1 MKKLLMSLV
10 CVTMVLGVTGCSKSI
25 SKITTNDLQMNVDES
40 KEISI
45 TVEPEGMDTK
55 DVTCKIS
62 DESIAKLDGLK
73 VIGLKEGNTT
83 YACSSN
89 KVESK
94 SKITITM
101 SEEQKKEKE
110 EADKKVKEQAE
121 ANENNKNNYE
131 YKGMSKETLARKFKE
146 AGYEEFAD
154 GDVYKYTWGPN
165 NEYSMRFDLVNKYVD
180 FNISGGITSAYF
192 WAEDK
197 GGINTCKY
205 DYANATPYNDTTC
218 TDAEIKELQ
227 DLKSGIEKTL
237 SKINLSIKDL
247 NK

>member
-1 MKKLLMSLV
+1 MKKTLMALV
-10 CVTMVLGVTGCSKSI
+10 CTALILGVSGCSKSI
-25 SKITTNDLQMNVDES
+25 SKITTSDLQMNIDES

-45 TVEPEGMDTK
+45 TVEPEGMDIK

-73 VIGLKEGNTT
+73 VTGLKEGNTT
-83 YACSSN
+83 YVCSSE

-94 SKITITM
+94 SKITITI
-101 SEEQKKEKE
+101 SEEQKK
-110 EADKKVKEQAE
+110 AE
-121 ANENNKNNYE
+121 AVDENNKNNYE
-131 YKGMSKETLARKFKE
+131 YKGMSKETLAKKFKE

-165 NEYSMRFDLVNKYVD
+165 NEYSMRFDLINKFVD
-180 FNISGGITSAYF
+180 FNISGGISSAYF
-192 WAEDK
+192 WSEDK

-205 DYANATPYNDTTC
+205 DYANMTPYNDTTC
-218 TDAEIKELQ
+218 TEAEIKELQ
-227 DLKSGIEKTL
+227 DLKSGIEKSL
-237 SKINLSIKDL
+237 SEINLSINDL